1 MSIGQCL
8 VEGMQKK
15 ILSSGK
21 LYKVT
26 LLLCKKYI
34 YTYIHRFTFDE
45 NFYLSVT
52 NSKLFF
58 LEVFWEKGNFMF
70 GRKKRREIKRWQSRS
85 RRYLQCTLRR
95 DRRRDKTNSQPS
107 IWKQSIGKERKDM
120 RMRTEPSQCSIM
132 LCSDECWH
140 EIIMDRKE
148 L

>member
-1 MSIGQCL
+1 MCEIP
-8 VEGMQKK
+8 V
-15 ILSSGK
+15 
-21 LYKVT
+21 YA
-26 LLLCKKYI
+26 YI
-34 YTYIHRFTFDE
+34 RRFTFDE

-95 DRRRDKTNSQPS
+95 DRRRDKTNFQPS
-107 IWKQSIGKERKDM
+107 IWKQSIGKEKDM
-120 RMRTEPSQCSIM
+120 RMRRTEPSQCSIM

-140 EIIMDRKE
+140 EIIMGRKE